1 MIQRYP
7 DSQLLFHILELT
19 QAADKAPTRTGAP
32 KTMSTDASPQA
43 APSHTAGE
51 GRRHPRALAPGNLI
65 LTVVLSV
72 FGAVVGVQLLA
83 TLGVTPSTSLI
94 GALAAMTLARVPLV
108 LFRGFRSVHAQNL
121 AQTSISSATFGAANS
136 LFLPI
141 GIPFLFGM
149 DDMIIPMLIGVAAAM
164 LVDAW
169 LLYRMYDTPAFPA
182 QNPWPPGLAAAEA
195 IKAGDEGGRRAKV
208 LGLGLLTGLAGA
220 AFALPM
226 SAFGVAL
233 IGGFAAMAA
242 FGVGLLFNQY
252 ADPLFGLDLGAMY
265 LPHGMMMGAGLV
277 ALVQV
282 ARTIIE
288 ARRATADHTRAA
300 GPADAPATG
309 STGSSTT
316 GSATAPE
323 AARRLGRSM
332 RLGFGAYLVI
342 SVLLAFGTGAATHM
356 SPGMLIGFLVYATVA
371 AFLHELLV
379 GIASMHSG
387 WFPAFAI
394 ALITLLLGILIGFP
408 PEALVVLSGFT
419 AATGPAFADMGYDL
433 KAGYLLRGENA
444 DPAFELEGR
453 RQQLIA
459 AMIGFGVAIVV
470 VLVSY
475 RMFFENGQ
483 TAPIDAAYVAAIKAG
498 PSADTAR
505 DLALWAIPGA
515 LVQLIG
521 GSRCQLG
528 ILLATGLLIT
538 TPMAGWMVAAGVA
551 VRVLAPRVLG
561 PKVKDDLEVFAG
573 GAIAGDAL
581 YSFGSGVFKAAR

>member
-1 MIQRYP
+1 
-7 DSQLLFHILELT
+7 
-19 QAADKAPTRTGAP
+19 
-32 KTMSTDASPQA
+32 MSTDATNRAVTDAPHPA
-43 APSHTAGE
+43 ADGA
-51 GRRHPRALAPGNLI
+51 RHPRALAPGNLI

-108 LFRGFRSVHAQNL
+108 AFRGFRSVHAQNL

-149 DDMIIPMLIGVAAAM
+149 DDMIVPMLVGVSVAM

-182 QNPWPPGLAAAEA
+182 KNPWPPGLAAAEA
-195 IKAGDEGGRRAKV
+195 IKAGDQGGRRAKV
-208 LGLGLLTGLAGA
+208 LGLGLLTGLVGA
-220 AFALPM
+220 VFSLPM

-233 IGGFAAMAA
+233 IGGFGAMAA
-242 FGVGLLFNQY
+242 FGAGLLFTQY
-252 ADPLFGLDLGAMY
+252 ADPLFGLDLNAMY
-265 LPHGMMMGAGLV
+265 LPHGMMIGAGLV

-282 ARTIIE
+282 GRTILA
-288 ARRATADHTRAA
+288 ARRTDAARARSA
-300 GPADAPATG
+300 G
-309 STGSSTT
+309 
-316 GSATAPE
+316 APE
-323 AARRLGRSM
+323 GAEEGARRLGRSM
-332 RLGFGAYLVI
+332 RLGLGAYLAI
-342 SVLLAFGTGAATHM
+342 SVLLAFATGAATHM
-356 SPGMLIGFLVYATVA
+356 SPGMLIGFLLYASVA

-433 KAGYLLRGENA
+433 KTGYMLRGENA

-475 RMFFENGQ
+475 RVFFDNGQ

-498 PSADTAR
+498 PSVETAKH
-505 DLALWAIPGA
+505 LALWAIPGA
-515 LVQLIG
+515 IVQLIG
-521 GSRCQLG
+521 GSRRQLG

-538 TPMAGWMVAAGVA
+538 TPMAGWMVAAGIA
-551 VRVLAPRVLG
+551 ARVLAPRLFG
-561 PKVKDDLEVFAG
+561 RDVKSDLEVFAG

-581 YSFGSGVFKAAR
+581 YSFGNGVFKAAK

>member
-1 MIQRYP
+1 
-7 DSQLLFHILELT
+7 
-19 QAADKAPTRTGAP
+19 
-32 KTMSTDASPQA
+32 MSTDAAPQA
-43 APSHTAGE
+43 ETPQTAGQ
-51 GRRHPRALAPGNLI
+51 RRHHPRALAPGNLI

-108 LFRGFRSVHAQNL
+108 WFRGFRSVHAQNL

-149 DDMIIPMLIGVAAAM
+149 DNMIIPMLIGVAAAM

-182 QNPWPPGLAAAEA
+182 QNPWPPGIAAAEA

-208 LGLGLLTGLAGA
+208 LGLGLLTGLVGA
-220 AFALPM
+220 VFTLPM

-242 FGVGLLFNQY
+242 FGVGLLFSQY
-252 ADPLFGLDLGAMY
+252 AEPLFGLDLNAMY
-265 LPHGMMMGAGLV
+265 LPHGMMIGAGVV

-282 ARTIIE
+282 GRTIFKARRTAADE
-288 ARRATADHTRAA
+288 ARAA
-300 GPADAPATG
+300 APAGAAEGTRDG
-309 STGSSTT
+309 
-316 GSATAPE
+316 
-323 AARRLGRSM
+323 ARRLGRSM

-342 SVLLAFGTGAATHM
+342 SILLAFGTGAATHM
-356 SPGMLIGFLVYATVA
+356 SPGMLIGFVVYATVA

-475 RMFFENGQ
+475 RMFFDNGQ

-498 PSADTAR
+498 PSLETAEH
-505 DLALWAIPGA
+505 LALWAIPGA
-515 LVQLIG
+515 IVQIIG
-521 GSRCQLG
+521 GSRRQLG

-538 TPMAGWMVAAGVA
+538 TPMAGWMVAAGIA
-551 VRVLAPRVLG
+551 VRVVAPRVLG
-561 PKVKDDLEVFAG
+561 AKAKEDLEVFAG

-581 YSFGSGVFKAAR
+581 YSFGNGVFKAAK

>member
-1 MIQRYP
+1 
-7 DSQLLFHILELT
+7 
-19 QAADKAPTRTGAP
+19 
-32 KTMSTDASPQA
+32 MSTDAAPQA
-43 APSHTAGE
+43 VTKTSHSAGA
-51 GRRHPRALAPGNLI
+51 GQRHPRALAPGNLI

-94 GALAAMTLARVPLV
+94 GALAAMTLARVPL
-108 LFRGFRSVHAQNL
+108 LWFRGFRSVHAQNL

-149 DDMIIPMLIGVAAAM
+149 DDMIVPMLIGVSAAM

-182 QNPWPPGLAAAEA
+182 KNPWPPGIAAAQA

-208 LGLGLLTGLAGA
+208 LGLGLLTGLVGA
-220 AFALPM
+220 VFTLPM

-233 IGGFAAMAA
+233 IGGFGAMAA
-242 FGVGLLFNQY
+242 FGVGLLFTQY
-252 ADPLFGLDLGAMY
+252 ADPLFGLDLNAIY

-277 ALVQV
+277 ALFQV
-282 ARTIIE
+282 GRTILK
-288 ARRATADHTRAA
+288 ARRTAADGTRAA
-300 GPADAPATG
+300 GTPDGTQDGAQ
-309 STGSSTT
+309 
-316 GSATAPE
+316 
-323 AARRLGRSM
+323 RLSRSM
-332 RLGFGAYLVI
+332 RLGFGAYLAI

-356 SPGMLIGFLVYATVA
+356 SPGMLIGFLVYATLA

-475 RMFFENGQ
+475 RMFFDNGQ

-498 PSADTAR
+498 PSVETAQH
-505 DLALWAIPGA
+505 LALWAIPGA
-515 LVQLIG
+515 IVQLIG
-521 GSRCQLG
+521 GPKRQLG

-538 TPMAGWMVAAGVA
+538 TPMAGWMVAAGIA
-551 VRVLAPRVLG
+551 VRVIAPRVLG
-561 PKVKDDLEVFAG
+561 PKAKDDLEVFAG

-581 YSFGSGVFKAAR
+581 YSFGNGVFKAAK

>member
-1 MIQRYP
+1 
-7 DSQLLFHILELT
+7 
-19 QAADKAPTRTGAP
+19 
-32 KTMSTDASPQA
+32 MSTDATPQA
-43 APSHTAGE
+43 VTDAPPAAAG
-51 GRRHPRALAPGNLI
+51 GARHPRALAPGNLI

-108 LFRGFRSVHAQNL
+108 ALRGFRSVHAQNL

-149 DDMIIPMLIGVAAAM
+149 DDMIVPMLIGVAAAM

-182 QNPWPPGLAAAEA
+182 KNPWPLGLAAAEA

-208 LGLGLLTGLAGA
+208 LGLGLLTGLVGA
-220 AFALPM
+220 AFSLPM

-233 IGGFAAMAA
+233 IGGFGAMAA
-242 FGVGLLFNQY
+242 FGVGLLFSQY
-252 ADPLFGLDLGAMY
+252 ADSLLGLDIDAMY
-265 LPHGMMMGAGLV
+265 LPHGMMIGAGLV

-282 ARTIIE
+282 GHTILK
-288 ARRATADHTRAA
+288 ARRTNAAQARAA
-300 GPADAPATG
+300 EDTG
-309 STGSSTT
+309 EG
-316 GSATAPE
+316 
-323 AARRLGRSM
+323 ARRMGRSM

-379 GIASMHSG
+379 GIAAMHSG

-433 KAGYLLRGENA
+433 RTGYLLRGEDV

-470 VLVSY
+470 VLISY
-475 RMFFENGQ
+475 RMFFDNGQ

-498 PSADTAR
+498 PSMETAR
-505 DLALWAIPGA
+505 HLALWAIPGA
-515 LVQLIG
+515 LVQIIG
-521 GSRCQLG
+521 GSRRQLG

-538 TPMAGWMVAAGVA
+538 TPMAGWMVAAGITT
-551 VRVLAPRVLG
+551 RVLAPRLFG
-561 PKVKDDLEVFAG
+561 KDVKGDLEVFAG

-581 YSFGSGVFKAAR
+581 YSFGNGVFKAAK

>member
-1 MIQRYP
+1 MSTNADTERP
-7 DSQLLFHILELT
+7 P
-19 QAADKAPTRTGAP
+19 AADAGDPHDAGGAP
-32 KTMSTDASPQA
+32 
-43 APSHTAGE
+43 
-51 GRRHPRALAPGNLI
+51 RRHPRALAPGNLV

-72 FGAVVGVQLLA
+72 FGAIVGVQLLA

-108 LFRGFRSVHAQNL
+108 AFRGFRSVHAQNL

-141 GIPFLFGM
+141 GIPFLFGL
-149 DDMIIPMLIGVAAAM
+149 DNMIVPMLIGVSVAM

-182 QNPWPPGLAAAEA
+182 SNPWAPGLAAAEA
-195 IKAGDEGGRRAKV
+195 IKAGDEGGRRARV
-208 LGLGLLTGLAGA
+208 LGLGLVTGLAGA

-233 IGGFAAMAA
+233 IGGLASMAA
-242 FGVGLLFNQY
+242 FGAGLLIISY
-252 ADPLFGLDLGAMY
+252 AEPLFGLDLNAMY
-265 LPHGMMMGAGLV
+265 LPHGMMIGAGLV
-277 ALVQV
+277 ALIQV
-282 ARTIIE
+282 GRTVLKARK
-288 ARRATADHTRAA
+288 ATTPAA
-300 GPADAPATG
+300 
-309 STGSSTT
+309 TT
-316 GSATAPE
+316 GSAAVPDGGAPDDG
-323 AARRLGRSM
+323 ARRLGKSL
-332 RLGFGAYLVI
+332 RLGFGAYLAI
-342 SVLLAFGTGAATHM
+342 SILLSLGTGIFTHM
-356 SPGMLIGFLVYATVA
+356 SVGMLIAFVLYATVA

-394 ALITLLLGILIGFP
+394 ALITLLLGILVGFP

-433 KAGYLLRGENA
+433 KAGFMLRGEGA

-459 AMIGFGVAIVV
+459 AMIGFGIAIVV
-470 VLVSY
+470 VAVSY
-475 RMFFENGQ
+475 QMFFNKGQ

-498 PSADTAR
+498 PSVETAKH
-505 DLALWAIPGA
+505 LALWAIPGA
-515 LVQLIG
+515 IIQLIG
-521 GSRCQLG
+521 GPKRQLG
-528 ILLATGLLIT
+528 IMLATGLLIT
-538 TPMAGWMVAAGVA
+538 TPMAGWMVAAGLV
-551 VRVLAPRVLG
+551 VRVLAPRFLG
-561 PKVKDDLEVFAG
+561 PKAKENLEVFAG

-581 YSFGSGVFKAAR
+581 YSFGNGVWTATK

>member
-1 MIQRYP
+1 
-7 DSQLLFHILELT
+7 
-19 QAADKAPTRTGAP
+19 
-32 KTMSTDASPQA
+32 MSTDASPQA
-43 APSHTAGE
+43 ETSPSASE
-51 GRRHPRALAPGNLI
+51 GHRHPRALAPGNLI

-72 FGAVVGVQLLA
+72 FGAIVGVQLLA

-94 GALAAMTLARVPLV
+94 GALAAMTLARIPLV
-108 LFRGFRSVHAQNL
+108 WFRGFRSVHAQNL

-149 DDMIIPMLIGVAAAM
+149 DNMIIPMLIGVSAAM

-182 QNPWPPGLAAAEA
+182 NNPWPPGLAAAEA
-195 IKAGDEGGRRAKV
+195 IKAGDEGGRRAGV
-208 LGLGLLTGLAGA
+208 LGLGLLTGLVGA

-233 IGGFAAMAA
+233 IGGLGAMAA

-277 ALVQV
+277 ALFQV
-282 ARTIIE
+282 GRTIVK
-288 ARRATADHTRAA
+288 ARRTPSHDVPAT
-300 GPADAPATG
+300 GPADAPEG
-309 STGSSTT
+309 
-316 GSATAPE
+316 
-323 AARRLGRSM
+323 ARRLGRSM

-356 SPGMLIGFLVYATVA
+356 SPGMLIGFLLYASVA

-475 RMFFENGQ
+475 RMFFDNGQ

-521 GSRCQLG
+521 GSKRQLG

-561 PKVKDDLEVFAG
+561 PKAKDDLEVFAG

-581 YSFGSGVFKAAR
+581 YSFGNGVFKAAK